1 MNLFVTNLLLALA
14 WGAMTGSF
22 TLENL
27 VLGFVLGFVVLFGAR
42 RIIGSST
49 YFGRVGRAFGFV
61 AFYLRELVLANARV
75 AADIVTPAM
84 RARPA
89 IVAIPLDA
97 TTDLEITILANL
109 LTMTPGSLSIDVSA
123 DRKVLYVHGMFVD
136 DPETFRREIKDE
148 FERRVL
154 ELLR

>member
-27 VLGFVLGFVVLFGAR
+27 VLGFILGFVVLFGAR

-49 YFGRVGRAFGFV
+49 YFGRVGRVIRFV
-61 AFYLRELVLANARV
+61 GFYLRELVLANARV

-89 IVAIPLDA
+89 LVAVPLDA
-97 TTDLEITILANL
+97 QTDLEITILANL
-109 LTMTPGSLSIDVSA
+109 LTMTPGSLSVDISQ

-136 DPETFRREIKDE
+136 DPDSFRREIKDK